1 MGRAI
6 DLFVTYRFIKLLV
19 TPFEKTDAYR
29 LGIIDADGKRILVPG
44 TTNKPTPLR
53 TVEEKSAYTVLHKL
67 VFNIKKIFAKVPG
80 LRTKLGTYAA
90 ALFLLK
96 DTFKESVDDP
106 DIFEK
111 EFMKYLKEQGYE
123 IDDTISEEVIGFG
136 EVLPKGEYKLANDIL
151 NKEEEELSAKKGD
164 KVVAF
169 DDEAPVDT
177 ILGVDIFPVVH
188 VKTQEKIYSGNER
201 EKIIS
206 YTLTS
211 IQTILAQ
218 NRFAKIAYEYFKSLK
233 EPYVSPIA
241 SNIIKPIILMSL
253 IKLKVKNKL
262 EFTNM
267 NLKKSLNSIKNKIG
281 EILGHYPNLLVN
293 ISELTP
299 KAIPSS
305 DIIKKYQRNL

>member
-67 VFNIKKIFAKVPG
+67 VFNIKKIVAKVPG

-111 EFMKYLKEQGYE
+111 EFMKYLKEEGYE

-188 VKTQEKIYSGNER
+188 VKTQEKIYVG
-201 EKIIS
+201 
-206 YTLTS
+206 
-211 IQTILAQ
+211 
-218 NRFAKIAYEYFKSLK
+218 
-233 EPYVSPIA
+233 
-241 SNIIKPIILMSL
+241 
-253 IKLKVKNKL
+253 L
-262 EFTNM
+262 ED
-267 NLKKSLNSIKNKIG
+267 
-281 EILGHYPNLLVN
+281 LV
-293 ISELTP
+293 
-299 KAIPSS
+299 
-305 DIIKKYQRNL
+305 Q